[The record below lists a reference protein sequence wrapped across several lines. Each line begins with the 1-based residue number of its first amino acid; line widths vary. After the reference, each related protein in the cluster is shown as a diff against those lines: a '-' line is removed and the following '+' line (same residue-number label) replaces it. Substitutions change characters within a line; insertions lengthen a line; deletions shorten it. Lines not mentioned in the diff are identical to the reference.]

1 MTLAVCLSCGEF
13 KTGAFSSCPNCGHHP
28 VTLDDRA
35 AHFICCDQLNTPGDL
50 QGIAKKIQ
58 SGEKLK
64 FRPEELSE
72 IKSLLAKTQDQ
83 MMKK

>member
-13 KTGAFSSCPNCGHHP
+13 KTGAFASCTKCGHHP

-35 AHFICCDQLNTPGDL
+35 AHYICCDQCNTVEDL
-50 QGIAKKIQ
+50 KGIAKRIQ

-64 FRPEELSE
+64 FRPDDLAE
-72 IKSLLAKTQDQ
+72 IKSILAKMQKH